1 MMQRAA
7 ARLKRGFSMSTFVL
21 IVMVT
26 MGPTLVYSGKVATYS
41 DKDKCETACAA
52 AFGEWLE
59 V

>member
-1 MMQRAA
+1 
-7 ARLKRGFSMSTFVL
+7 MSTFVL